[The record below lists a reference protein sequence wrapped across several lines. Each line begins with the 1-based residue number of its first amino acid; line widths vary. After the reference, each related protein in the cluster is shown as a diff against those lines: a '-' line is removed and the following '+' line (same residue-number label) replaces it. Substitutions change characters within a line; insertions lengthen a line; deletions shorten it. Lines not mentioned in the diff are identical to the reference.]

1 MLAWFSFL
9 TAPAPALLDGAD
21 EALQRLGAHQQ
32 PTVDEKGRDAWHPDA
47 DASLHVFVE
56 QGMSSHTRC
65 ANKKR
70 RSQTSPVAER

>member
-47 DASLHVFVE
+47 DASLHIF
-56 QGMSSHTRC
+56 
-65 ANKKR
+65 
-70 RSQTSPVAER
+70 